1 MVGKPKGQAEESND
15 AWRPPAMPRWLAPP
29 IYVFVGVATVALLVA
44 HTFSGKERPTV
55 DTTSLGLL
63 ALLLI
68 LPLAP
73 YITKLRAAGVEA
85 EIGRQE
91 LRDLR
96 KLASDLPGAPESAEA
111 SYAEEFE
118 VIELTKR
125 DPQLGLAKLRM
136 DIESEVRRI
145 YEERMPKPTRPF
157 MTLGPMARDLV
168 QQDALPREIAA
179 PLQDVSALANRAI
192 HGEYV
197 SQDSAEEIAQI
208 GVRVLEAL
216 RGLESDR
223 PEGS

>member
-1 MVGKPKGQAEESND
+1 
-15 AWRPPAMPRWLAPP
+15 MPRWLAPP
-29 IYVFVGVATVALLVA
+29 IYVFVGVAAVSLLVA
-44 HTFSGKERPTV
+44 HTFSGKEQPAV

-85 EIGRQE
+85 EIGRQD

-96 KLASDLPGAPESAEA
+96 KLATDLPGTPDSAALSSADEL
-111 SYAEEFE
+111 E

-136 DIESEVRRI
+136 DIEKEVRRI
-145 YEERMPKPTRPF
+145 YGQRIPKPARRGLS
-157 MTLGPMARDLV
+157 LGPMTRELV
-168 QQDALPREIAA
+168 QQDALPPEIAA

-197 SQDSAEEIAQI
+197 AQDSAEEIAQI

-216 RGLESDR
+216 RSLETDG
-223 PEGS
+223 PGGS

>member
-1 MVGKPKGQAEESND
+1 VAGKGNEEPVRLASN
-15 AWRPPAMPRWLAPP
+15 RPPAVPRWLPP
-29 IYVFVGVATVALLVA
+29 LTYIFVAVAAGALLVA
-44 HTFSGKERPTV
+44 HTFSGEERPTI

-68 LPLAP
+68 VPLAP

-85 EIGRQE
+85 EIGREE
-91 LRDLR
+91 LRELR
-96 KLASDLPGAPESAEA
+96 LLAADLPSAPDAVARAESTEDLDI
-111 SYAEEFE
+111 S
-118 VIELTKR
+118 ELTKR

-145 YEERMPKPTRPF
+145 YGQRVPNPARKGLS
-157 MTLGPMARDLV
+157 LGPMTRELI
-168 QQDALPREIAA
+168 QHDALPPEIAA

-197 SQDSAEEIAQI
+197 AQESAEEIALI

-216 RGLESDR
+216 RGLKT
-223 PEGS
+223 GV